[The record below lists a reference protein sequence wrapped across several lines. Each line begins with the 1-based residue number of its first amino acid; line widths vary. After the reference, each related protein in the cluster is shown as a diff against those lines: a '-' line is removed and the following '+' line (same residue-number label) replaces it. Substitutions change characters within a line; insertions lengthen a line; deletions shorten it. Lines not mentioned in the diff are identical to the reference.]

1 MRPIDA
7 DTLLEMVENLQY
19 GGSAE
24 YEDGFND
31 ACEQVVLLIKGADAV
46 ERTKGTWKLAC
57 SECGAV
63 SEERFMFCQHC
74 GAKMDGGEQNAI
86 D

>member
-19 GGSAE
+19 GGSPE

-31 ACEQVVLLIKGADAV
+31 ACEQVKLLIKGADTV
-46 ERTKGTWKLAC
+46 ERPKGTWKLAC

-63 SEERFMFCQHC
+63 SEEGSMFCPNC
-74 GAKMDGGEQNAI
+74 GAAMDGEENE
-86 D
+86 